1 MNSERTKKRLQKK
14 LKMKKS
20 PSGDQTGG
28 SSSNDKSDDFMAIMN
43 EVNNMFKTNPEM
55 IKKVSKCVNNIMD
68 NKELMQTLVSKVTN
82 DIEFD
87 QNDQSEQSDQTD
99 QTLLNKDLV
108 EELAALSNEDKQ

>member
-28 SSSNDKSDDFMAIMN
+28 SSSNDQPDDFMAIMN
-43 EVNNMFKTNPEM
+43 EVNKMFKTNPEM

-68 NKELMQTLVSKVTN
+68 NKELMQTLVSKVTD
-82 DIEFD
+82 DIENE
-87 QNDQSEQSDQTD
+87 QNEQIGQID
-99 QTLLNKDLV
+99 QTLLNKDFV
-108 EELAALSNEDKQ
+108 EQLEALSNEDKQ